1 MDTTYDVRFSYLEI
15 YNEKIQDCLSTAK
28 DNLKVY
34 KNEGNGLWVTDATKV
49 PVKNSKEVHKLMQQG
64 SRNRATAATNS
75 NKESSRSHALIV
87 VTIMKKMKKKGQNR
101 TAQLYM
107 VDLCGSEKVA
117 KTGAEQQR
125 LKEAQN
131 INKSLLSL
139 GNVIAAL
146 AEKKQHIPYR
156 DSKITRLLQNCFG
169 GNAYTSLILCC
180 SSNSWNSTESLSSLR
195 FGDRANMVHNKPKV
209 NQTVSTVE
217 LKRMLGE
224 ANYKV
229 HNLQK
234 VVKDL
239 TTNNSKL
246 ENLVQELYAALDAQN
261 LRVFTN
267 RYKIAIPEKAKCL
280 FNTIGSN
287 CFSHIFVFLRP
298 NEIFRC
304 RMTCKLWQKR
314 TQDDFIWQFVV
325 KHLTYGEVNFAGRRD
340 HKLRDKRWDADLEN
354 KEIASWY
361 EYFINKGMAITRSTK
376 GNVLEK
382 LLPEKGLGLVSRN
395 F

>member
-1 MDTTYDVRFSYLEI
+1 MNTSEFLADKVMDGYNAAILAYGQTGAGKTFTLLGPGYDNANHIGRVKDPNVRGIAPRMLQTIFNKVYTTYDEGVTYDIRFSYLEI

-34 KNEGNGLWVTDATKV
+34 KNENNGLWITDATKV
-49 PVKNSKEVHKLMQQG
+49 PVKNTGEVLKLMEQG

-75 NKESSRSHALIV
+75 NKESSRSHALLV
-87 VTIMKKMKKKGQNR
+87 VTIMKQMKKSGKKR

-146 AEKKQHIPYR
+146 AEKSKYIPYR
-156 DSKITRLLQNCFG
+156 DSKLTRLLQNCFG
-169 GNAYTSLILCC
+169 GNSYTSLILCC
-180 SSNSWNSTESLSSLR
+180 SSNSYNSTESLSTLR
-195 FGDRANMVHNKPKV
+195 FGDRANLVHNKPKI
-209 NQTVSTVE
+209 NQTESTVE

-239 TTNNSKL
+239 TTNNSQL
-246 ENLVQELYAALDAQN
+246 ENLVQQLYSALDAQN
-261 LRVFTN
+261 MRVF
-267 RYKIAIPEKAKCL
+267 
-280 FNTIGSN
+280 
-287 CFSHIFVFLRP
+287 
-298 NEIFRC
+298 
-304 RMTCKLWQKR
+304 
-314 TQDDFIWQFVV
+314 
-325 KHLTYGEVNFAGRRD
+325 
-340 HKLRDKRWDADLEN
+340 
-354 KEIASWY
+354 
-361 EYFINKGMAITRSTK
+361 
-376 GNVLEK
+376 
-382 LLPEKGLGLVSRN
+382 
-395 F
+395 